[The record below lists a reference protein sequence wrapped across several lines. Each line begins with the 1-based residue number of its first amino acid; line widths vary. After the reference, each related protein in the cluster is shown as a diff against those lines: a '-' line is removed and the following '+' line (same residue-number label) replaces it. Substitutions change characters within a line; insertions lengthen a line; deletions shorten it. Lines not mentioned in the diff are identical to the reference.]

1 MHIYY
6 TLIHLKKQEILYRVT
21 KLLQRIM

>member
-1 MHIYY
+1 MHIHY
-6 TLIHLKKQEILYRVT
+6 TLIHFKKQEILYRVT

>member
-1 MHIYY
+1 MHIHY